1 MPPDPPTWLGTN
13 TPHSFLPKPK
23 VLDRTL
29 DMHGY
34 VCVCV
39 LNVLLLGQQHSENG
53 LGEWVEFT
61 GGKRS
66 L

>member
-1 MPPDPPTWLGTN
+1 M
-13 TPHSFLPKPK
+13 F
-23 VLDRTL
+23 
-29 DMHGY
+29 
-34 VCVCV
+34 V
-39 LNVLLLGQQHSENG
+39 LNVLLLGQQRSENG

>member
-1 MPPDPPTWLGTN
+1 M
-13 TPHSFLPKPK
+13 
-23 VLDRTL
+23 
-29 DMHGY
+29 
-34 VCVCV
+34 CV
-39 LNVLLLGQQHSENG
+39 LNVSLLGQQHSENG